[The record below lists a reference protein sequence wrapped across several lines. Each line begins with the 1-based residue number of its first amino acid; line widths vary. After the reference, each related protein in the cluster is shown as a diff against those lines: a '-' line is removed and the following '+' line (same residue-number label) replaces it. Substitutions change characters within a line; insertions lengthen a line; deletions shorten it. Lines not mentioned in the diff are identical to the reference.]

1 MKLLFFEDLLE
12 ETFHCFPGTLIRLFI
27 VGRSLFRII
36 TGIRIGEAVHRVAIA
51 DKVPVNAPV
60 SHFVLECCNLLGLYE
75 WVIRTVERKHFPL
88 YVLRI
93 SG

>member
-12 ETFHCFPGTLIRLFI
+12 EALHCLPGTLIRLFI
-27 VGRSLFRII
+27 VGRSLFRVI
-36 TGIRIGEAVHRVAIA
+36 TCIRIGEAVHSIAIA
-51 DKVPVNAPV
+51 DKVPVNARVP
-60 SHFVLECCNLLGLYE
+60 HFILECCNLLGLYE